1 MVPAAGESLRRLRL
15 SAQRPPPVVG
25 LERPPRP
32 LLVALRAAADEAAAG
47 AATLA
52 LLEAAPR
59 RCDALLS
66 ELAER
71 ERRVNRAAREVRR
84 AWRNGSDA
92 PGFALLASALTD
104 VAQRVRDAGWWWCR
118 SAGCAAD
125 LHGLGGVLRDAT
137 RQLAQALTAFPE
149 RDAGDALGDV
159 HRRVSEGRRVACR
172 GRRGRRPS
180 RGARPHERDHGGR
193 TRTGVVGPRREGGAA
208 AL

>member
-137 RQLAQALTAFPE
+137 RQLRRRSPPSLNGTPATRSATSTAASP
-149 RDAGDALGDV
+149 RDAAW
-159 HRRVSEGRRVACR
+159 RVAPVP
-172 GRRGRRPS
+172 RPS
-180 RGARPHERDHGGR
+180 RSATLARCSP
-193 TRTGVVGPRREGGAA
+193 A
-208 AL
+208 